1 MPKIS
6 VIIPAYNVEKHIE
19 KCINSVLNQSYR
31 DFEIIFIDDKSLDRT
46 KEIAVELLKSQTQIS
61 FKTILKERN
70 EGISSARNTGIENA
84 SGKYVLF
91 IDSDDWIDKE
101 MLQVLIDSATSANAE
116 IVVSRVREVHESN
129 HKSRIL
135 KSANPGVISG
145 AQAVLELFSGT
156 LHAHICKMLFSRSL
170 FVNIRFPVG
179 IVYEDMLIVPYILAR
194 AKKVCFIDDVM
205 YNYLQRLGSITKSFN
220 PNIIKVCN
228 ELRKMK
234 DDFSYLRGKGRQASM
249 RYIYLNYL
257 ILVEQAAILSPNYEM
272 AELVLLTCRN
282 DIKTPIIYKQFTY
295 KPSGSMLLLL
305 LLKISPK
312 LFYKRYK

>member
-6 VIIPAYNVEKHIE
+6 VIIPAYNVEKHID
-19 KCINSVLNQSYR
+19 KCINSVLNQTYR
-31 DFEIIFIDDKSLDRT
+31 DFEIIFIDDKSTDLT
-46 KEIAVELLKSQTQIS
+46 KQIAVELLKSQTLIS
-61 FKTILKERN
+61 YKTILKETN

-91 IDSDDWIDKE
+91 IDSDDWIDEE
-101 MLQVLIDSATSANAE
+101 MLQILSNSATSTNAD
-116 IVVSRVREVHESN
+116 IVVSRVREVYENN
-129 HKSRIL
+129 HTSKVLRSV
-135 KSANPGVISG
+135 NPGVLSG
-145 AQAVLELFSGT
+145 EQAVLELFSGK
-156 LHAHICKMLFSRSL
+156 LHAHICKMLFSTSL
-170 FVNIRFPVG
+170 FANIRFPVG

-234 DDFSYLRGKGRQASM
+234 NDFAYLHGKAKQASL

-257 ILVEQAAILSPNYEM
+257 ILVEQAAILSSNYEM

-282 DIKTPIIYKQFTY
+282 DIKTPIIYNQFKY
-295 KPSGSMLLLL
+295 KPSRSMLLLL
-305 LLKISPK
+305 LLKISPR
-312 LFYKRYK
+312 LFYTRYK